1 MCARPCLYHDAVP
14 LKYWLPPA
22 LWMAVIIGLSSDV
35 GSADH
40 TGHWLLPLF
49 RMLAPWATPTQ
60 LDALHG
66 LARKGGHVTE
76 YAILAAL
83 WYRAF
88 TRGRHASP
96 RTAAA
101 MAFAISLAWAV
112 LDELRQSLV
121 PTRTAS
127 AMDVATDAIGALL
140 AVSVAGLGW
149 RTAIDRAT
157 TLLLWTGFV
166 GGAGFLILNAIVGIP
181 SGALWLTAP
190 LAALLLLARR
200 IYARSR
206 YASPPHASSV
216 DTGPKPA
223 RSDPRP

>member
-1 MCARPCLYHDAVP
+1 MYHGAVP

-40 TGHWLLPLF
+40 TGHWLLPLLK
-49 RMLAPWATPTQ
+49 MMASWATQTQ
-60 LDALHG
+60 LDALHS
-66 LARKGGHVTE
+66 LARKSGHITE
-76 YAILAAL
+76 YAVLAAL

-88 TRGRHASP
+88 ARGRHATP

-101 MAFAISLAWAV
+101 IAFSISVCWAG

-127 AMDVATDAIGALL
+127 ATDVATDSIGVLLALL
-140 AVSVAGLGW
+140 VAYLGW
-149 RTAIDRAT
+149 RTALDRAT
-157 TLLLWTGFV
+157 SMLLWV
-166 GGAGFLILNAIVGIP
+166 GFLGGLLFLVLNAITGVP

-190 LAALLLLARR
+190 LAASLLLGRR
-200 IYARSR
+200 MYARST
-206 YASPPHASSV
+206 H
-216 DTGPKPA
+216 A
-223 RSDPRP
+223 RSKHARAGPRLEK